1 MIENPGAYNE
11 ARNRLREEKER
22 ERRQLEDIAEKFEK
36 EKQLT
41 RTQKKFDI
49 FELRQKIE
57 TGNSLNSL
65 RRDIDRAFKEWLISR
80 DAVDVLENR
89 LEQVIKNPEKIAEK
103 KEKER
108 KEWMI
113 ISGDLPF
120 GQSEM
125 AKFFENKKI
134 WENFLMDF
142 AGFAYGFVVQWSAIL
157 VILLY
162 KIFLDV
168 IFLPRDIYKELKK

>member
-22 ERRQLEDIAEKFEK
+22 EKRQLESITERFEK

-65 RRDIDRAFKEWLISR
+65 RRDIDLAFKEGLISR
-80 DAVDVLENR
+80 EAVNILENR
-89 LEQVIKNPEKIAEK
+89 IEQVIKNPEKIAEK

-108 KEWMI
+108 TEWLI
-113 ISGDLPF
+113 VAEDLPF
-120 GQSEM
+120 GQSEIT
-125 AKFFENKKI
+125 KFFENKKI
-134 WENFLMDF
+134 WENFLVDF
-142 AGFAYGFVVQWSAIL
+142 AGFSYGFFVQWSAIL

-168 IFLPRDIYKELKK
+168 IFLPRDIYTELKK

>member
-22 ERRQLEDIAEKFEK
+22 EKRQLESITERFEK

-65 RRDIDRAFKEWLISR
+65 RRDIDRAFKE
-80 DAVDVLENR
+80 
-89 LEQVIKNPEKIAEK
+89 
-103 KEKER
+103 
-108 KEWMI
+108 
-113 ISGDLPF
+113 
-120 GQSEM
+120 
-125 AKFFENKKI
+125 
-134 WENFLMDF
+134 
-142 AGFAYGFVVQWSAIL
+142 
-157 VILLY
+157 
-162 KIFLDV
+162 
-168 IFLPRDIYKELKK
+168 